1 MSETSDA
8 DPPILKAL
16 KKLLSIIPPSSQ
28 TSGGDAATRSKAL
41 VGGAALKAAALS
53 GTLSLPPGPA
63 GLLTILP
70 DLFLIWKIQRQLV
83 ADLAANYGKTFFLTR
98 ESMLYCLF
106 KHGTSQALRD
116 VVVRAGQR
124 VLIRKASLRA
134 TETAFQKVGVSVARR
149 LTSSAMARWL
159 PIVGAVG
166 VGAYAYY
173 DTAQV
178 GRTAMS
184 LFTEPLD
191 LDD

>member
-1 MSETSDA
+1 MSES
-8 DPPILKAL
+8 PLLKAL
-16 KKLLSIIPPSSQ
+16 KKLLSVIPASSQ
-28 TSGGDAATRSKAL
+28 ISGGDAPSRSKELISA
-41 VGGAALKAAALS
+41 AALKAAALS

-83 ADLAANYGKTFFLTR
+83 ADLAASYGQTVYLTR

-106 KHGTSQALRD
+106 KHGASQALRD
-116 VVVRAGQR
+116 IMVRAGER
-124 VLIRKASLRA
+124 VLIRRA
-134 TETAFQKVGVSVARR
+134 TQSTLEKVGVRVGQRMASN
-149 LTSSAMARWL
+149 AMARWL

-178 GRTAMS
+178 GRTAMA
-184 LFTEPLD
+184 LFTEELG
-191 LDD
+191 LEEL

>member
-1 MSETSDA
+1 MSETFDG
-8 DPPILKAL
+8 DPPLLKAL
-16 KKLLSIIPPSSQ
+16 KKLLSVIPSASR
-28 TSGGDAATRSKAL
+28 TGGGDVESRPRAL
-41 VGGAALKAAALS
+41 VGAAALKAAALS

-83 ADLAANYGKTFFLTR
+83 ADLAAHYGKTVFLTR

-106 KHGTSQALRD
+106 KHGASQALRD

-124 VLIRKASLRA
+124 VLIRRA
-134 TETAFQKVGVSVARR
+134 TLGTLEKVGVSVGRR
-149 LTSSAMARWL
+149 MASKAMARWL

-184 LFTEPLD
+184 LFTEDLRLD
-191 LDD
+191 EAP